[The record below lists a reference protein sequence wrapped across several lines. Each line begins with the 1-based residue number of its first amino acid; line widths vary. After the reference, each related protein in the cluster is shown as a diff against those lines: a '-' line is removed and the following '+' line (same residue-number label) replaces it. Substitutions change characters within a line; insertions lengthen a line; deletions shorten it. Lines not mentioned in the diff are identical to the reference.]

1 MKNILLKTPRWFS
14 KAREKSCILVVK
26 YGHATKH
33 IHTTEAA
40 TAAAWSGDTTQAGYE
55 DSHLLPAA

>member
-1 MKNILLKTPRWFS
+1 MTPRWFS

-26 YGHATKH
+26 CGHATKH
-33 IHTTEAA
+33 IHTAEAA